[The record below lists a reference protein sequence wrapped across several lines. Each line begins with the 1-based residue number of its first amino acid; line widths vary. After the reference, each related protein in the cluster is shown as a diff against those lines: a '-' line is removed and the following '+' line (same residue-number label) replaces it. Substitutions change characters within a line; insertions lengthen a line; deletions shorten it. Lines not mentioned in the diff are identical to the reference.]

1 MKTSPRACLFRLG
14 TQLFALPGEYTRQVH
29 TVSNLRP
36 VPKAP
41 AILRGLFPV
50 RSNVLPLVTLEPLL
64 GLEAAP
70 LLGLEAAPLLGL
82 EAAPSLGSDVGS
94 ESAPLEYALA
104 VQMEFE
110 GRELAFG
117 VTEVIGFNPLERSS
131 LKPVPLEMG
140 KMRELSIGVFMHAGE
155 PVLLLNAEKLMIA
168 LSRAF
173 GVVRVVA

>member
-1 MKTSPRACLFRLG
+1 MNTSPRACLFRLG

-64 GLEAAP
+64 GIDTEPLIAIDAGIEAK
-70 LLGLEAAPLLGL
+70 
-82 EAAPSLGSDVGS
+82 
-94 ESAPLEYALA
+94 PLEYELA

-117 VTEVIGFNPLERSS
+117 VTEVIGFNPLERSI

-140 KMRELSIGVFMHAGE
+140 KMRDLSIGVFMYSGE
-155 PVLLLNAEKLMIA
+155 PVLVLDAEKLMMA

>member
-36 VPKAP
+36 VPKSP

-64 GLEAAP
+64 GIEAVP
-70 LLGLEAAPLLGL
+70 LLGMDAGIEAK
-82 EAAPSLGSDVGS
+82 
-94 ESAPLEYALA
+94 PLEYELA

-117 VTEVIGFNPLERSS
+117 VTEVIGFDPLERSV

-140 KMRELSIGVFMHAGE
+140 KMRDLSIGVFMHAGE
-155 PVLLLNAEKLMIA
+155 PVLMLDAEKLMMA

>member
-29 TVSNLRP
+29 TITNLRP

-50 RSNVLPLVTLEPLL
+50 RSNVLPLVSLEPLL
-64 GLEAAP
+64 GIENLPLLGQEAAP
-70 LLGLEAAPLLGL
+70 LEA
-82 EAAPSLGSDVGS
+82 E
-94 ESAPLEYALA
+94 LA

-117 VTEVIGFNPLERSS
+117 VTEVIGFNPLERVG
-131 LKPVPLEMG
+131 LKPVPAELNQ
-140 KMRELSIGVFMHAGE
+140 MRELSIGVFMHEGE
-155 PVLLLNAEKLMIA
+155 PVLVLDAEKLMMA

>member
-29 TVSNLRP
+29 TVTKLRR

-50 RSNVLPLVTLEPLL
+50 RSNVLPLVSLEPLL
-64 GLEAAP
+64 GMETVP
-70 LLGLEAAPLLGL
+70 LLGIETVPLLGV
-82 EAAPSLGSDVGS
+82 ETAPLSG
-94 ESAPLEYALA
+94 EFAPLEVELA
-104 VQMEFE
+104 VQMQFE

-117 VTEVIGFNPLERSS
+117 VTEVIGFNPLERAH
-131 LKPVPLEMG
+131 LKPVPAEMG
-140 KMRELSIGVFMHAGE
+140 TMRDLSIGVFMYLGE
-155 PVLLLNAEKLMIA
+155 PVLVLDVEKLMMA

-173 GVVRVVA
+173 GVVRIVA

>member
-1 MKTSPRACLFRLG
+1 LNTSPRACLFRLG

-36 VPKAP
+36 IPKAP

-64 GLEAAP
+64 GIEAVP
-70 LLGLEAAPLLGL
+70 LLGREN
-82 EAAPSLGSDVGS
+82 
-94 ESAPLEYALA
+94 APLESELA

-117 VTEVIGFNPLERSS
+117 VTEVIGFNPLERGS

-140 KMRELSIGVFMHAGE
+140 RMRELSSGVFLHGGE
-155 PVLLLNAEKLMIA
+155 PVLVLDVEKLMLA

>member
-1 MKTSPRACLFRLG
+1 MKTSPRVCLFRLG

-29 TVSNLRP
+29 TVTNLRT

-50 RSNVLPLVTLEPLL
+50 RSNVLPLVALEALLGMEALPLL
-64 GLEAAP
+64 GTET
-70 LLGLEAAPLLGL
+70 
-82 EAAPSLGSDVGS
+82 
-94 ESAPLEYALA
+94 APLESELA

-117 VTEVIGFNPLERSS
+117 VTEVIGFNPLERGN
-131 LKPVPLEMG
+131 LKPVPAELG
-140 KMRELSIGVFMHAGE
+140 QMRELSIGVFMHSGE
-155 PVLLLNAEKLMIA
+155 PVLVLDAEKLMMA

>member
-29 TVSNLRP
+29 TITNLRP

-50 RSNVLPLVTLEPLL
+50 RSNVLPLVALESLLGIETVPLL
-64 GLEAAP
+64 ETDAAP
-70 LLGLEAAPLLGL
+70 LE
-82 EAAPSLGSDVGS
+82 
-94 ESAPLEYALA
+94 LA

-117 VTEVIGFNPLERSS
+117 VTEVIGFNPLERGI
-131 LKPVPLEMG
+131 LKPVPMEMG
-140 KMRELSIGVFMHAGE
+140 KMRELSIGVFMYSGE
-155 PVLLLNAEKLMIA
+155 PVLVLDAEKLMFA
-168 LSRAF
+168 LSKAF
-173 GVVRVVA
+173 GVVRLIA

>member
-1 MKTSPRACLFRLG
+1 MNTSPRACLFRLG

-64 GLEAAP
+64 GIDTEP
-70 LLGLEAAPLLGL
+70 LLGIDTEPLLGMNAGI
-82 EAAPSLGSDVGS
+82 EAK
-94 ESAPLEYALA
+94 PLEYELA

-110 GRELAFG
+110 GRALAFG
-117 VTEVIGFNPLERSS
+117 VTEVIGFDPLERSI
-131 LKPVPLEMG
+131 LKPVPIEMG
-140 KMRELSIGVFMHAGE
+140 KMRDLSIGVFMHSGE
-155 PVLLLNAEKLMIA
+155 PVLVLDAEKLMMA

>member
-14 TQLFALPGEYTRQVH
+14 MQLFALPGEYTRQVH
-29 TVSNLRP
+29 TVSNLRA

-64 GLEAAP
+64 GIEAAP
-70 LLGLEAAPLLGL
+70 PLGTEA
-82 EAAPSLGSDVGS
+82 
-94 ESAPLEYALA
+94 APLEYALA

-110 GRELAFG
+110 GRALAFG
-117 VTEVIGFNPLERSS
+117 VTEVIGFDPLERSI
-131 LKPVPLEMG
+131 LKPVPAEMG
-140 KMRELSIGVFMHAGE
+140 KMRELSIGVFMHSGE
-155 PVLLLNAEKLMIA
+155 PVLVLDAEKLMAA

>member
-1 MKTSPRACLFRLG
+1 MNTSPRACLFRLG

-64 GLEAAP
+64 GIETTPLLGEQAAP
-70 LLGLEAAPLLGL
+70 LE
-82 EAAPSLGSDVGS
+82 S
-94 ESAPLEYALA
+94 ELA

-117 VTEVIGFNPLERSS
+117 VTKVIGFNPLERSL

-140 KMRELSIGVFMHAGE
+140 QMRELSIGVYMYEGE
-155 PVLLLNAEKLMIA
+155 PVLVLDAEKLMMA

-173 GVVRVVA
+173 GVVRVLA

>member
-1 MKTSPRACLFRLG
+1 MNISPRVCLFRLG

-50 RSNVLPLVTLEPLL
+50 RSNVLPLVSLEPLL
-64 GLEAAP
+64 GIDTAP
-70 LLGLEAAPLLGL
+70 LLGMDAGP
-82 EAAPSLGSDVGS
+82 
-94 ESAPLEYALA
+94 ESAPLEYELA

-117 VTEVIGFNPLERSS
+117 ITEVIGFNPLERST
-131 LKPVPLEMG
+131 LKPVPLGMG
-140 KMRELSIGVFMHAGE
+140 QIRELSLGVFLHEGE
-155 PVLLLNAEKLMIA
+155 SVLMLDVEKLMMA

>member
-29 TVSNLRP
+29 TVSNLRA

-64 GLEAAP
+64 GIDA
-70 LLGLEAAPLLGL
+70 
-82 EAAPSLGSDVGS
+82 V
-94 ESAPLEYALA
+94 PLEYEVA

-110 GRELAFG
+110 GRALAFG
-117 VTEVIGFNPLERSS
+117 VTEVIGFNPLDRSN
-131 LKPVPLEMG
+131 LKPVPLELG
-140 KMRELSIGVFMHAGE
+140 KMRELSSGLLMYAGE
-155 PVLLLNAEKLMIA
+155 SVLVLDVQKLMFA
-168 LSRAF
+168 LSKAF
-173 GVVRVVA
+173 GVVRVMA

>member
-70 LLGLEAAPLLGL
+70 LLGLEA
-82 EAAPSLGSDVGS
+82 EPSLGSDVGS

>member
-64 GLEAAP
+64 GIEAVP
-70 LLGLEAAPLLGL
+70 LLGMDAGIEAK
-82 EAAPSLGSDVGS
+82 
-94 ESAPLEYALA
+94 PLEYELA

-117 VTEVIGFNPLERSS
+117 VTEVIGFDPLERSV

-140 KMRELSIGVFMHAGE
+140 KMRDLSIGVFMHAGE
-155 PVLLLNAEKLMIA
+155 PVLMLDAEKLMIA

>member
-29 TVSNLRP
+29 TITNLRP

-50 RSNVLPLVTLEPLL
+50 RSNVLPLVSLEPLL
-64 GLEAAP
+64 GIENLPLLGQEAAP
-70 LLGLEAAPLLGL
+70 LEA
-82 EAAPSLGSDVGS
+82 E
-94 ESAPLEYALA
+94 LA

-117 VTEVIGFNPLERSS
+117 VTEVIGFNPLERGN
-131 LKPVPLEMG
+131 LKPVPAELNQ
-140 KMRELSIGVFMHAGE
+140 MRELSTGVFMYEGE
-155 PVLLLNAEKLMIA
+155 PVLVLDAEKLMMA

>member
-14 TQLFALPGEYTRQVH
+14 TQLFALPGEHTRQVH
-29 TVSNLRP
+29 TVTNLRR

-64 GLEAAP
+64 GIEAVP
-70 LLGLEAAPLLGL
+70 LLGIEAVPLLGIEV
-82 EAAPSLGSDVGS
+82 EAS
-94 ESAPLEYALA
+94 EAAPLEYALA

-110 GRELAFG
+110 GRALAFG
-117 VTEVIGFNPLERSS
+117 VTEVIGFNPLERSV
-131 LKPVPLEMG
+131 LKPVPAEMG
-140 KMRELSIGVFMHAGE
+140 KMRELSIGVFMHSGE
-155 PVLLLNAEKLMIA
+155 PVLVLDAEKLMVA

>member
-29 TVSNLRP
+29 TVTNLRP

-50 RSNVLPLVTLEPLL
+50 RSNVLPLVSLEPLL
-64 GLEAAP
+64 GMDTAP
-70 LLGLEAAPLLGL
+70 LLGIETAPLLGT
-82 EAAPSLGSDVGS
+82 ET
-94 ESAPLEYALA
+94 APLEAELA

-117 VTEVIGFNPLERSS
+117 VTEVIGFNPLERGG
-131 LKPVPLEMG
+131 LKPVPAELNQ
-140 KMRELSIGVFMHAGE
+140 MRELSIGVFMHAGE
-155 PVLLLNAEKLMIA
+155 PVLVLDVEKLMMA
-168 LSRAF
+168 LSKSF